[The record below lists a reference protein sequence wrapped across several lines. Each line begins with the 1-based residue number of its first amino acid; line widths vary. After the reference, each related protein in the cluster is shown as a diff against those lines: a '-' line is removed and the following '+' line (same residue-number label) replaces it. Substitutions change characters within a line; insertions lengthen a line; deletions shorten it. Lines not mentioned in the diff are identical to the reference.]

1 MEIEVT
7 PKKWYV
13 VSGAAGAT
21 VSKPDGTVIAT
32 VPTGGQAAFMATT
45 SSVVTSD
52 DLVEVVES
60 VFKVAPALGGSGG
73 SGGVSIT
80 FDTVPT
86 AGSTNAV
93 TSGGIYT
100 ALLHKGNGG
109 GSLQIGEKSVAWH
122 SATAVGAGAQAM
134 QFYGTAVGSGARA
147 NAFKMA
153 TAVGSGAS
161 AAGSGGTA
169 IGHQAKSNAQAASAY
184 GFNTKAEDNGVT
196 VISAWDGE
204 GDPANT
210 QTLLYLIGAGST
222 LATTYEDGEA
232 CMGYV
237 VKDTS
242 GNVSAC
248 GTQKLS
254 ALFPNNTA
262 WATMAL
268 GLDDETPTPFLPTG
282 ATDPIEFPE
291 IEDLTEE

>member
-1 MEIEVT
+1 MEKT
-7 PKKWYV
+7 L
-13 VSGAAGAT
+13 T
-21 VSKPDGTVIAT
+21 VGKTYTV
-32 VPTGGQAAFMATT
+32 TT
-45 SSVVTSD
+45 SSECSVTDSNGLVLCTATAGEQKAFVATTPTITFSD
-52 DLVEVVES
+52 DSASVVA
-60 VFKVAPALGGSGG
+60 VFKSAPALGSSGG
-73 SGGVSIT
+73 SGVSIT
-80 FDTVPT
+80 FDETPT
-86 AGSTNAV
+86 ADSTNAV

-100 ALLHKGNGG
+100 ALLHR
-109 GSLQIGEKSVAWH
+109 GSTSDALKLGEGSSAWHGSVA
-122 SATAVGAGAQAM
+122 VGKNAAAW
-134 QFYGTAVGSGARA
+134 QFRGTAIGFGARA
-147 NAFKMA
+147 NGSYGSV
-153 TAVGSGAS
+153 AVGAETQ
-161 AAGSGGTA
+161 ANATFATA
-169 IGHQAKSNAQAASAY
+169 IGHLANAAADRAAAF
-184 GFNTKAEDNGVT
+184 GNKVKAADVGVA
-196 VISAWDGE
+196 VIGAWNNDGT
-204 GDPANT
+204 N

-291 IEDLTEE
+291 TEDLTEE